1 MLNGVKLYIPLG
13 QRRGTGSV
21 TDIVNFRLYLW
32 ITLQINAAKT
42 YPRICRS
49 WKDPRGHLVAA
60 VKTRSTELY
69 GFTKCLLLMHV
80 FHLTIQKY
88 LRQAT
93 FGLTNLDM

>member
-1 MLNGVKLYIPLG
+1 MLNGVKLDIPLG

-21 TDIVNFRLYLW
+21 TDVVNIRLYFR
-32 ITLQINAAKT
+32 ITLQINTAKT

-49 WKDPRGHLVAA
+49 WKNTGGHFVAA

-69 GFTKCLLLMHV
+69 GFTECLLLMHV

-88 LRQAT
+88 IRQAT
-93 FGLTNLDM
+93 FGPTNLDK